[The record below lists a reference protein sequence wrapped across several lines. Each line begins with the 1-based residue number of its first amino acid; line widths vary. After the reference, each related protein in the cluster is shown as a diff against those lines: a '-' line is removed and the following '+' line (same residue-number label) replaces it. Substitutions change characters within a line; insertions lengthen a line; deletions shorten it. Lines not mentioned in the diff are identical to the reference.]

1 MPFTEYMFEYVNITY
16 LEAGYSAKCCE
27 KLANSPAYLSKT
39 FFMRPVFRFIKHN
52 LSIYYLF
59 YALLINVDVQKL
71 HIII

>member
-1 MPFTEYMFEYVNITY
+1 MKDEHAYGEKMARKVAQGSFIKGHSFPIGLY
-16 LEAGYSAKCCE
+16 L
-27 KLANSPAYLSKT
+27 NKT